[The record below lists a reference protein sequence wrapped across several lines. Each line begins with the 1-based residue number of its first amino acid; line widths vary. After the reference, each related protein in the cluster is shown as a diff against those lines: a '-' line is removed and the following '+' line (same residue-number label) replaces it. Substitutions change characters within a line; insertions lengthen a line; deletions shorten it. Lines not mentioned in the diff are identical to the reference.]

1 MHCIFF
7 LNLDCCQY
15 NRKLAV
21 ACGLVSIPC
30 RRTFDRRLKTMST
43 DIKQR
48 ISTMGYLFASE
59 GIVMVD
65 DDHSIATAVDSTL
78 MKAKG
83 SVWHK
88 SSMKKGIIPCS
99 GIDTD
104 ARWGYSH
111 TKGWL
116 FGYKLHLTC
125 TTGDLIVPLTADVT
139 TANIQD
145 NQMFVTLV
153 SSSSSSS
160 SSSSLVFSL
169 PSLLYMIAD
178 PGYDDKKLYE
188 YSKKALGMDLVCPLE
203 RYENTP
209 KKRLELVCFYQS
221 ALGQA
226 IYSRRR
232 ISIEPSLIEHIKSV
246 FRLDPLPAR
255 GFHKVSSIVLLSV
268 LLYQVMVYYNCKI
281 NKSKP
286 LKSIK
291 YLLGTC

>member
-145 NQMFVTLV
+145 NQMFITLV
-153 SSSSSSS
+153 SSSSSS

-232 ISIEPSLIEHIKSV
+232 ISIEPSSIEHIKSV

>member
-145 NQMFVTLV
+145 NQMFITLV
-153 SSSSSSS
+153 SSSSS

-232 ISIEPSLIEHIKSV
+232 ISIEQSLIEHIKSV

>member
-145 NQMFVTLV
+145 NQMFITLV
-153 SSSSSSS
+153 SSSSS

-232 ISIEPSLIEHIKSV
+232 IPIEPSLIEHIKSV

>member
-145 NQMFVTLV
+145 NQMFITLV
-153 SSSSSSS
+153 SSSSS

>member
-145 NQMFVTLV
+145 NQMFITLV
-153 SSSSSSS
+153 SSSSSS

>member
-1 MHCIFF
+1 MV
-7 LNLDCCQY
+7 QY

-145 NQMFVTLV
+145 NQMFITLV
-153 SSSSSSS
+153 SSS

-232 ISIEPSLIEHIKSV
+232 ISIEQSLIEHIKSV